1 MKPILRKTESENRS
15 KPFRD
20 LFVSD
25 PVIEDS
31 DENAEN
37 LSDIDEEMVDNGKES
52 AVIPKQVQPTQAFL
66 LDELDKLNKI
76 VAR

>member
-1 MKPILRKTESENRS
+1 MRHTATMNPNNTRESQKISVVKPILRKTESENRS

-37 LSDIDEEMVDNGKES
+37 LSDIDEEMVDNEKES
-52 AVIPKQVQPTQAFL
+52 AVIPKQV
-66 LDELDKLNKI
+66 
-76 VAR
+76 

>member
-1 MKPILRKTESENRS
+1 MRHTATMNPNKTRESQKISVVKPILRKTESENRS

-52 AVIPKQVQPTQAFL
+52 AVIPKQV
-66 LDELDKLNKI
+66 
-76 VAR
+76 

>member
-1 MKPILRKTESENRS
+1 MRHTATMNPNKTRESQKISVVKPILRKTESENRS

-52 AVIPKQVQPTQAFL
+52 AVIPK
-66 LDELDKLNKI
+66 
-76 VAR
+76 